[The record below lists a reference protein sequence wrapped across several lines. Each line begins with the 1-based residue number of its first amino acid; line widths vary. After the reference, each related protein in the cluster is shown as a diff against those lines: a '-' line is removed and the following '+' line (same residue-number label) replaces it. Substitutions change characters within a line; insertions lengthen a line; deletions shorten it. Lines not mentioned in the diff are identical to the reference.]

1 MFDLQLII
9 LLIPILLFAL
19 TIHEFSHGLIAYL
32 LGDPT
37 PKIAGRLTLNPIKH
51 LDPLGTITLFIT
63 QAIGWAKPVP
73 INPNY
78 FKNPWRD
85 MALTSAAGPLSN
97 FFSAILFG
105 FLYHFFTLA
114 NFSFGNLKISEPL
127 ALLSFLGVKLNLGLA
142 IFNFLP
148 IPPLDGSKVL
158 VKFLPPELR
167 ENYLKLELFGFFII
181 LILAITGILGK
192 TLYPLLKVLSNLVLY
207 YTSLPFNLL

>member
-1 MFDLQLII
+1 MLDFKIAI
-9 LLIPILLFAL
+9 FLLPVLLLAL

-37 PKIAGRLTLNPIKH
+37 PKKAGRLTLNPIKH
-51 LDPLGTITLFIT
+51 LDILGTLTLFLT

-85 MALTSAAGPLSN
+85 MALTSLAGPLSN
-97 FFSAILFG
+97 LFLAFLLAFF
-105 FLYHFFTLA
+105 YHLFTLY
-114 NFSFGNLKISEPL
+114 NFNLGSFKLSEPL
-127 ALLSFLGVKLNLGLA
+127 ALISLLGVRLNLGLA

-158 VKFLPPELR
+158 VKFLPPRLR
-167 ENYLKLELFGFFII
+167 YDFLKLELVGFFLI
-181 LILAITGILGK
+181 LILSLTGILGK
-192 TLYPLLKVLSNLVLY
+192 TLYPFLVFFSNLILY
-207 YTSLPFNLL
+207 ITLLPFK